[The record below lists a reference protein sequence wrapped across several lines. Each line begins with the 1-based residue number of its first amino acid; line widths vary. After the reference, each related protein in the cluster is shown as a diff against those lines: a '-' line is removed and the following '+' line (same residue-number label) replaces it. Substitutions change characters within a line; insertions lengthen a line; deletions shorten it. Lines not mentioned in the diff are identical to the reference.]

1 MNKFY
6 NPVHIEFGEGSLNFL
21 PRYVASRKAL
31 LVTSEGFVTRGV
43 VSELEKNNN
52 FIKVISNIQPNPT
65 IQEVDRIRQ
74 HLIYESFD
82 VIVALGGGSVIDV
95 AKAIAPY
102 ETDKN
107 LLQLV
112 KDGLPTSCK
121 TKPIIAIPTTAG
133 TGSEVTMWGTLWD
146 KENKIKYSISDERL
160 YCETAI
166 LDVNLHMT
174 LPLTLTIQTGADAL
188 SHALE
193 SLWNKNTN
201 PISQAYAYK
210 ACHLITENL
219 VPLTKDLRNKDLR
232 EKMLLASYYAGVAFS
247 NTQTAIAHAMSYYMT
262 LHKNVPHGIAATFTL
277 PSIIKEAMLDE
288 VIKEYIYRALGE
300 TPLEKVKNL
309 LKDLGISDKPSNY
322 DLSNE
327 VLDRIS
333 ESVKHTNRG
342 LNNPL
347 DVYEII
353 ANLKGENI

>member
-1 MNKFY
+1 M
-6 NPVHIEFGEGSLNFL
+6 HIEFGEGSLNFL

-262 LHKNVPHGIAATFTL
+262 LHKNVPHGIAASITL
-277 PSIIKEAMLDE
+277 PAIIEEGMKHPNIASHLT
-288 VIKEYIYRALGE
+288 KALGKEPVLSILE
-300 TPLEKVKNL
+300 T
-309 LKDLGISDKPSNY
+309 LKQLAIIDQFKTY
-322 DLSNE
+322 
-327 VLDRIS
+327 RIS
-333 ESVKHTNRG
+333 EDEWLKIKKSTSATSRSDNSLLSVDAVVSN
-342 LNNPL
+342 
-347 DVYEII
+347 II
-353 ANLKGENI
+353 NYKWY

>member
-262 LHKNVPHGIAATFTL
+262 LHKNVPHGIAASITL
-277 PSIIKEAMLDE
+277 PAIIEEGMKHPNIASHLT
-288 VIKEYIYRALGE
+288 VALGASP
-300 TPLEKVKNL
+300 TKIVKELLRGVGIVKEFSTYKLNL
-309 LKDLGISDKPSNY
+309 CDWSL
-322 DLSNE
+322 
-327 VLDRIS
+327 VL
-333 ESVKHTNRG
+333 ESVKDNSRG
-342 LNNPL
+342 
-347 DVYEII
+347 
-353 ANLKGENI
+353 ANSLIQVIDISKLEWV